1 MRLIRAV
8 PMLLL
13 LLLCACGADQTSAQT
28 PVHFRT
34 ALTENGGCTY
44 DMQLRADYGDYIRDF
59 TLSCTYD
66 GSGASL
72 TVTQPETAKGITASV
87 SSDGAKVSYDST
99 VLAVE
104 DFESRKISPMA
115 APYLLG
121 QAWSQ
126 GYISSVGMDGEQEAV
141 TYTLGYGNET
151 LEITTM
157 FSQGI
162 PVHAEISDGS
172 HNLVTCEIS
181 DLTLQKKEVN
191 DHEDVKTNLGGD

>member
-13 LLLCACGADQTSAQT
+13 LLLCACGTDQTSAQT

-72 TVTQPETAKGITASV
+72 TVTIFGILRCAVPMTA
-87 SSDGAKVSYDST
+87 
-99 VLAVE
+99 
-104 DFESRKISPMA
+104 A
-115 APYLLG
+115 AHRLL
-121 QAWSQ
+121 
-126 GYISSVGMDGEQEAV
+126 
-141 TYTLGYGNET
+141 
-151 LEITTM
+151 
-157 FSQGI
+157 
-162 PVHAEISDGS
+162 
-172 HNLVTCEIS
+172 
-181 DLTLQKKEVN
+181 
-191 DHEDVKTNLGGD
+191 

>member
-28 PVHFRT
+28 PVRFRT
-34 ALTENGGCTY
+34 ALTENGGCAF

-59 TLSCTYD
+59 TLNCTYD
-66 GSGASL
+66 GNGASL
-72 TVTQPETAKGITASV
+72 MVTQPETAKGITASV

-126 GYISSVGMDGEQEAV
+126 GYISATGMDGEQEDV
-141 TYTLGYGNET
+141 TYTLGYGSET
-151 LEITTM
+151 LEVTTL

-162 PVHAEISDGS
+162 PVRAEISDGS
-172 HNLVTCEIS
+172 RNLITCEIS
-181 DLTLQKKEVN
+181 NLTLQKKEVN
-191 DHEDVKTNLGGD
+191 DHEDVKTNLDGD